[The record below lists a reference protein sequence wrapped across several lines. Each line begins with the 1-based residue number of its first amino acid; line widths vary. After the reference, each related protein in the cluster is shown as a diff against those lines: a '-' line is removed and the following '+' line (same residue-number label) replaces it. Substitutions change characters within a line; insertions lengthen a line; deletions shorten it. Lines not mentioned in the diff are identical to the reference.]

1 MKKKVKLFSTIAS
14 LCLAVAL
21 MAFGVWAATSVSV
34 GVTGTVQF
42 TAEKNVKAKVT
53 FVSTATNI
61 TEGLA
66 SEAEEVLFESANNAA
81 GAPTTAAKT
90 KALGDAQLKTDNSAE
105 NMVYTYTITFT
116 NKALATDTYT
126 VLNVSATKPTAHD
139 SLNVD
144 GYKLELGGNLAEDGN
159 IALNGTATVIVTITM
174 NPNRDI
180 AKVDIGSSF
189 VLTMKKGA

>member
-1 MKKKVKLFSTIAS
+1 MKKNFKLFSTIAS

-21 MAFGVWAATSVSV
+21 MAFGVWAATTVNV
-34 GVTGTVQF
+34 GVTGSVQF
-42 TAEKNVKAKVT
+42 TAEKNVKAKAT

-61 TEGLA
+61 KTGLA
-66 SEAEEVLFESANNAA
+66 SEEEETLFESAENAA
-81 GAPTTAAKT
+81 GAPTTEAKT
-90 KALGDAQLKTDNSAE
+90 KVLGDAVLTTDNSSE

-116 NKALATDTYT
+116 NKAAETDAYT
-126 VLNVSATKPTAHD
+126 VLHVEATKPAAHD

-144 GYKLELGGNLAEDGN
+144 GYKLELGGTLDETGD
-159 IALNGTATVIVTITM
+159 IAQGKTATVIVTITM
-174 NPNRDI
+174 NANRDV